1 MQNTEH
7 DTSPEEAPE
16 AVAAQEKAAAA
27 NEVQAALG
35 GRRPAEARA
44 QATAAL
50 ERYGPDP
57 LLYTL
62 LGRAHVAENEDDH
75 DDEAERAYRRGLD
88 AFPDDL
94 GLLTAYAELCLES
107 DALDRPGRHARGP
120 GLVARVGELAPDS
133 PHMLRLDGISKGI
146 GGLMAATGGG
156 RPSLATPIP
165 LSAAHTQR
173 HDVRAALAAAP
184 NLAEA
189 TRLAEEESRHYPYDL
204 RRLIRAETL
213 ASLGRPGRRLL
224 TAPVRAPYLTVT
236 LALALGALAMIPRS
250 ASPLS
255 LWAAAAA
262 LLIFIPNRL
271 LGALEHRA
279 RTRAASRL
287 QPPPADTDPS
297 YTLLPPP
304 PAPGARDAAVVVTAV
319 ALGAF
324 ALFSPALLVTSSD
337 TDDPHSTGPASV
349 PAPTSFRGRPL
360 LSAQPAVDGV
370 DSKMAGMWVNAFDTS
385 FAYLYGTMEQLASY
399 GAQPAAYAFGSTGD
413 GLDAPPDV
421 ADGTRLGLTE
431 SDAVIDDSWDA
442 SPGITGGRLHCVSYA
457 ADTEAEGAHTACS
470 WTDSRSYGTLV
481 LNEPGLDHE
490 TAAAAAREM
499 RDAILREGTASGT
512 QALGG
517 HRDGPDVSGGA

>member
-1 MQNTEH
+1 MQDTEH

-16 AVAAQEKAAAA
+16 AAAAQETAAAA
-27 NEVQAALG
+27 EAIQAALS
-35 GRRPAEARA
+35 GRRPADARA

-62 LGRAHVAENEDDH
+62 LGRAHAAENEDDH
-75 DDEAERAYRRGLD
+75 DDEAERAYRRGLGT
-88 AFPDDL
+88 FPDDL

-120 GLVARVGELAPDS
+120 GLVARVGELAPGS
-133 PHMLRLDGISKGI
+133 TNVLRLDGISKGI
-146 GGLMAATGGG
+146 GGIMAATGGG

-173 HDVRAALAAAP
+173 HDVRTALTTAP

-189 TRLAEEESRHYPYDL
+189 TRLAEEEAQHYPYDL
-204 RRLIRAETL
+204 RRMIRAETL
-213 ASLGRPGRRLL
+213 AALGRPGRRLL
-224 TAPVRAPYLTVT
+224 MAQVRAPILLVP

-255 LWAAAAA
+255 LWSGAAA
-262 LLIFIPNRL
+262 LLVFLPNRL
-271 LGALEHRA
+271 LGALESRA

-287 QPPPADTDPS
+287 QPPPADRDPS

-304 PAPGARDAAVVVTAV
+304 PAPGARDAVALVTAV
-319 ALGAF
+319 ALGFF
-324 ALFSPALLVTSSD
+324 ALISPSWLVTSPD
-337 TDDPHSTGPASV
+337 TDHPHTTASAPAPA
-349 PAPTSFRGRPL
+349 PAPTSFRGQPL
-360 LSAQPAVDGV
+360 LSAQPAVDGL
-370 DSKMAGMWVNAFDTS
+370 DSEMAGMWTKAFDTS
-385 FAYLYGTMEQLASY
+385 FAYLYGSMEQLASD
-399 GAQPAAYAFGSTGD
+399 GSQPAAYVFGSTGD
-413 GLDAPPDV
+413 ALDAPPAV
-421 ADGTRLGLTE
+421 VSGTQLGLTE
-431 SDAVIDDSWDA
+431 TDAAIDDTWEA
-442 SPGITGGRLHCVSYA
+442 SPGIAGGRLRCASYA
-457 ADTEAEGAHTACS
+457 TAMEEKGAHTACS
-470 WTDSRSYGTLV
+470 WTESRSYGTLV

-499 RDAILREGTASGT
+499 RDAILRKGTASDT

-517 HRDGPDVSGGA
+517 PDVSGDA

>member
-1 MQNTEH
+1 MRDTGH

-16 AVAAQEKAAAA
+16 AAEAEEAAATA
-27 NEVQAALG
+27 EAIRAALS
-35 GRRPAEARA
+35 GRRHADARA

-50 ERYGPDP
+50 ERYGPDA

-75 DDEAERAYRRGLD
+75 DDAAERAYRRGLD

-120 GLVARVGELAPDS
+120 ALVARVGELAPGS
-133 PHMLRLDGISKGI
+133 PHTLRLDRISKGI
-146 GGLMAATGGG
+146 GGIMAATGGG

-173 HDVRAALAAAP
+173 HDVRASLATAP
-184 NLAEA
+184 DLAEA
-189 TRLAEEESRHYPYDL
+189 TRLAEEEAQHFPYDL

-213 ASLGRPGRRLL
+213 AALGRPGRRLL
-224 TAPVRAPYLTVT
+224 TALVRVPLLSV
-236 LALALGALAMIPRS
+236 LLGLALGALAMIPGS

-262 LLIFIPNRL
+262 LLVLVQNRL
-271 LGALEHRA
+271 LGALESRA

-287 QPPPADTDPS
+287 QPPPADRDPS
-297 YTLLPPP
+297 YTQLPPP
-304 PAPGARDAAVVVTAV
+304 PAPGARDAVVLVAAVT
-319 ALGAF
+319 LGLF
-324 ALFSPALLVTSSD
+324 ALISPTWLATSPD
-337 TDDPHSTGPASV
+337 ADQPHTTA
-349 PAPTSFRGRPL
+349 PAPASFRGRPL

-370 DSKMAGMWVNAFDTS
+370 DPDMAGLWTVAYDTS
-385 FAYLYGTMEQLASY
+385 FAYLYGTMEELASD
-399 GAQPAAYAFGSTGD
+399 GSQPAVYVFGSTGD
-413 GLDAPPDV
+413 ALDAPPDV
-421 ADGTRLGLTE
+421 AKGTRLGPTE
-431 SDAVIDDSWDA
+431 SDAFIDATWDA
-442 SPGITGGRLHCVSYA
+442 GPGIADGRLRCSSYA
-457 ADTEAEGAHTACS
+457 TALEEKGAHTACS
-470 WTDSRSYGTLV
+470 WTDSRGYGTLV

-490 TAAAAAREM
+490 TAAAAARDM
-499 RDAILREGTASGT
+499 WDAILRQGTVSDT

-517 HRDGPDVSGGA
+517 PDVGGDA